1 MLLWL
6 PELPPVRGGRA
17 SANEGV
23 SKVTNSRALANIEM
37 ELIYATVRFDQRC
50 AKVAQLIALESN
62 FYRGNDGRFEMPGAA
77 FCLANRSVGEW
88 H

>member
-1 MLLWL
+1 M
-6 PELPPVRGGRA
+6 RGGRA

-23 SKVTNSRALANIEM
+23 SNVTNSKALANIEM
-37 ELIYATVRFDQRC
+37 ELMYATVRFDQRC

-62 FYRGNDGRFEMPGAA
+62 FYRGNDGQFEMPGAA
-77 FCLANRSVGEW
+77 FCLANRSVGDW